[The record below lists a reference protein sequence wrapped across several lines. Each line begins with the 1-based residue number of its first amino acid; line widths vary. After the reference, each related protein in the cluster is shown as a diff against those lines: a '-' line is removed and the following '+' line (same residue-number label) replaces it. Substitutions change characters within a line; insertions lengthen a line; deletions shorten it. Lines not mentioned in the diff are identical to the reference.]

1 MDGRTS
7 FTDTW
12 WCKRNRVSLVD
23 GWMDG
28 GQNTRAPH
36 TISFRLV
43 PRRKL
48 KRYDFQSSRWTFQNA
63 LSSNQR
69 TALGTRCVLI
79 GRAGKRQGEIGKLRS
94 LLLVFTGD
102 IWRIRPKE
110 SHHQIRDKQTFPMVP
125 DMIRKRPIMIANGV
139 TQKVINIDLQGIKW
153 PFSRQISTFLFDKW
167 NKEMFLHTQDYCL
180 RHLKLWKVSF
190 CVLFVPSRS
199 MQVQPSYSQLE
210 GGGS

>member
-1 MDGRTS
+1 MKKNVKKIWFS
-7 FTDTW
+7 KLPLNVP
-12 WCKRNRVSLVD
+12 KRAIV
-23 GWMDG
+23 
-28 GQNTRAPH
+28 
-36 TISFRLV
+36 
-43 PRRKL
+43 
-48 KRYDFQSSRWTFQNA
+48 QSADRSGYA
-63 LSSNQR
+63 
-69 TALGTRCVLI
+69 
-79 GRAGKRQGEIGKLRS
+79 LRS
-94 LLLVFTGD
+94 DWPSRQATGRD
-102 IWRIRPKE
+102 RKTSLTSTRIYGRYIWRIRPKE